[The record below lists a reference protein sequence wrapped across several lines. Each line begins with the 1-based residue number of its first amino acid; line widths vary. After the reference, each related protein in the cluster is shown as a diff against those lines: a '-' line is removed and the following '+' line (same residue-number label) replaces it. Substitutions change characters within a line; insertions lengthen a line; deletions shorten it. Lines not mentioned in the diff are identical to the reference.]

1 MHEIPPLVPAHVLC
15 LCSDHANRETG
26 AIRHEARPLTA
37 LSASQIGLWKMCPTR
52 WAKAYREGIREAPGA
67 AAQAGTLVHEQI
79 ELSYQGQTIDPA
91 LRWKKYAI
99 GKAALAIQGWL
110 PADVL
115 AVEHEFLTTLEGV
128 EFKGIADLVTADTVL
143 DHKTTSSLKWAKKVS
158 DLEDDVQRLLYSQV
172 FADVRHVQWTYF
184 GWKEQE
190 ARPVKFDIDRAKDK
204 ERFKLHVLQPAEEIL
219 SAPVSGLHKNK
230 DACKMFP
237 PNGCAFQDEC
247 WPDTMSNIV
256 RKNVNLVEKLKLEQA
271 NFPVLVNKDDGN
283 VIPTT
288 STAFALHTPGVR
300 HPSAPSVLPV
310 CPPEEIAAELARLAA
325 PEPPKH
331 LIQFLFLDCLPLSPL
346 DGPLTYG
353 YDLIREASQTVMADA
368 QVPHAL
374 LVDYGKGSSW
384 VAVEVLALLEKTP
397 VQYLY
402 LESKTAEGRA
412 VMQAAMGVSKIVV
425 KGVF

>member
-1 MHEIPPLVPAHVLC
+1 M
-15 LCSDHANRETG
+15 S
-26 AIRHEARPLTA
+26 A

-52 WAKAYREGIREAPGA
+52 WAKAYREGIREAPGD

-79 ELSYQGQTIDPA
+79 ELSYQGHTIDPA

-110 PADVL
+110 PTDVL
-115 AVEHEFLTTLEGV
+115 SVEHEFLTTLEGV
-128 EFKGIADLVTADTVL
+128 DFKGIADLVTADTVL
-143 DHKTTSSLKWAKKVS
+143 DHKTTSSLKWAKKVA

-204 ERFKLHVLQPAEEIL
+204 ERFKLHVLQPAEAIL
-219 SAPVSGLHKNK
+219 SAPASGLHKNK

-247 WPDTMSNIV
+247 WPNTMSNIV
-256 RKNVNLVEKLKLEQA
+256 RKNVNLVEKLKLEQSQA
-271 NFPVLVNKDDGN
+271 PVPVLEV
-283 VIPTT
+283 VPPT
-288 STAFALHTPGVR
+288 
-300 HPSAPSVLPV
+300 PV
-310 CPPEEIAAELARLAA
+310 AA